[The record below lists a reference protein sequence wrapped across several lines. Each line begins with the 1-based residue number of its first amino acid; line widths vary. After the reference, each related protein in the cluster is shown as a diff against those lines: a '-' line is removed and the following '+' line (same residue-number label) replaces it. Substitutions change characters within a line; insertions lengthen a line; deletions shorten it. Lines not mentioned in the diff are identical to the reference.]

1 MSTLNVGL
9 PMSNALLDKLL
20 EAVETRQS
28 VALVTVVSA
37 SGDYAPNLGRR
48 QLIWLDGSTYAD
60 TAPELGRLAEATLK
74 DALNCIESRRSEILS
89 YQQDDGTVE
98 LFVEVLHQPAT
109 LIVVGAG
116 HVALPLAHLGKMIG
130 FDVVVIDDRPQF
142 ANKQR
147 FPMAD
152 QVLAEPFIESLRN
165 WPITAQTYIVLVTR
179 GHAYDVDCLLEV
191 LDSPAC
197 YIGMIGSKRR
207 VRAVFE
213 LLERE
218 KGIDPATFER
228 VYSPIGLDIGA
239 EAPAEIAVAIAAEI
253 INIYRGGRAVS
264 LSDALRANQR
274 LPLHPQRAENIR
286 KQPAS

>member
-1 MSTLNVGL
+1 MS
-9 PMSNALLDKLL
+9 DKLL
-20 EAVETRQS
+20 NRLLKAVEARQS
-28 VALVTVVSA
+28 VALMTVINA
-37 SGDYAPNLGRR
+37 GGDYAPNLGRR
-48 QLIWLDGSTYAD
+48 QLIWLDGSVYAD
-60 TAPELGRLAEATLK
+60 TALLLGSLADPIQA
-74 DALNCIESRRSEILS
+74 DAVNCIKSRQSQILS
-89 YQQDDGTVE
+89 YQTEDGELE

-116 HVALPLAHLGKMIG
+116 HVALPLARLGKMIG

-147 FPMAD
+147 FPTAD
-152 QVLAEPFIESLRN
+152 HVLAEPFVEALQN
-165 WPITAQTYIVLVTR
+165 WPITSDTYIVLVTR
-179 GHAYDVDCLLEV
+179 GHTYDVDCLLEV

-218 KGIDPATFER
+218 KGIDPARFER

-239 EAPAEIAVAIAAEI
+239 ETPAEIAVAIIAEI
-253 INIYRGGRAVS
+253 VNIYRDGRAIP

-274 LPLHPQRAENIR
+274 LPMHPQRVEKANN
-286 KQPAS
+286 